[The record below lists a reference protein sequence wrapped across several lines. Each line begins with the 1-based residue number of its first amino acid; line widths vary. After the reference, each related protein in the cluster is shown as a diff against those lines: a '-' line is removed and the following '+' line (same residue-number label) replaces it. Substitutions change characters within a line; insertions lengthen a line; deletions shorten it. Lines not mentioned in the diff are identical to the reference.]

1 MSSLKAGWYQDPQD
15 PKGLR
20 YWDGTQWTSQTHQP
34 TQPPPPPAL
43 GGYQAP
49 PQAPGVPA
57 YQGYSPVQQGSYA
70 AAPVS
75 FTEAAK
81 GLVTKWT
88 FRGRASRSE
97 YWFSSVALSLLA
109 FVLNIVAK
117 VTGVE
122 AAGFVVLLVQAV
134 LGINLLLIAIR
145 RYHDTGL
152 SGLWILLQTG
162 LSFILGIVFTVMIV
176 GAGFSAMGGA
186 TSEVYK
192 FGAAG
197 LVVGVL
203 FLAIAVWYIVWLY
216 LPGKPEQNR
225 FDSGLVEE
233 HKQVIVTDCL
243 SAQTALGTSQ

>member
-1 MSSLKAGWYQDPQD
+1 MSSPQAGWYQDPQD
-15 PKGLR
+15 PQGLR

-75 FTEAAK
+75 FPEAAK
-81 GLVTKWT
+81 GLITKWS

-97 YWFSSVALSLLA
+97 YWFAALSLSLLNIILNFVATVIGVEALASVALL
-109 FVLNIVAK
+109 I
-117 VTGVE
+117 
-122 AAGFVVLLVQAV
+122 QAV
-134 LGINLLLIAIR
+134 LGINLLLIAVR
-145 RYHDTGL
+145 RYHDTGR

-162 LSFILGIVFTVMIV
+162 LSVVLGIALIVMLV
-176 GAGFSAMGGA
+176 GAGLASMGGA
-186 TSEVYK
+186 TSDANK

-203 FLAIAVWYIVWLY
+203 FVASFVWYIVWLC

-225 FDSGLVEE
+225 FDS
-233 HKQVIVTDCL
+233 
-243 SAQTALGTSQ
+243 